1 MATKKAKP
9 IPSAEIKEK
18 EKPIVGIPENIVT
31 ICGQQIEIKPTKL
44 FYERNRTA
52 TFYRMLDMYPLVDIL
67 AMDTVIPGD
76 DRDGDKCV
84 MDWLI
89 AVLDNEE
96 FVTAHYDEITV
107 EDVEK
112 LLAIFRRINRID
124 EKEQKRKNLTTDR
137 TEG

>member
-1 MATKKAKP
+1 
-9 IPSAEIKEK
+9 
-18 EKPIVGIPENIVT
+18 
-31 ICGQQIEIKPTKL
+31 
-44 FYERNRTA
+44 
-52 TFYRMLDMYPLVDIL
+52 MYPLVDIL

>member
-1 MATKKAKP
+1 M
-9 IPSAEIKEK
+9 
-18 EKPIVGIPENIVT
+18 
-31 ICGQQIEIKPTKL
+31 
-44 FYERNRTA
+44 
-52 TFYRMLDMYPLVDIL
+52 
-67 AMDTVIPGD
+67 
-76 DRDGDKCV
+76 
-84 MDWLI
+84 
-89 AVLDNEE
+89 LDNEE